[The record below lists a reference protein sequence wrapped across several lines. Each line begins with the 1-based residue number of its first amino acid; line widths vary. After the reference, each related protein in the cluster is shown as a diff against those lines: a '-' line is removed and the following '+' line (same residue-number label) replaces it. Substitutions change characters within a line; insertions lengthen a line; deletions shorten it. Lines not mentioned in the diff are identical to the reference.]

1 MLLLIAVARLLGEAA
16 LGTYAYIIAITAIFV
31 PILDVGLNTRVIRSV
46 AAGNG
51 TEALQDAFAF
61 KLRFGPIALFLMIA
75 CAWWADKPADV
86 VLAVF
91 LVGVSTWAMSVGDAF
106 NAVFKGVQRA
116 GYSALLVGGTY
127 ICLTGLGIG
136 AMIYGAGILGIA
148 VAYTLCRLGFMVA
161 AWVLI
166 RRLGYEIGKMFR
178 WQAVWAGVYF
188 MPAVFFVGILLN
200 INFLTA
206 DGLGAGAESGVY
218 AIGYRVAAALFVL
231 VSASLEGVL
240 PALVG
245 VGDNKAAF
253 RQLFF
258 RCCGVFLAGGILAV
272 ILVQLLGFWAVVWVF
287 GTDYIGAVVAVKVLG
302 WILPALLI
310 CAAGHTAML
319 ALGREREGFVW
330 MVCLVG
336 VGTFLGWLGFGWAGA
351 MGTAYAPA
359 VTGCLFACVLGWRVK
374 LAMNKK
380 K

>member
-1 MLLLIAVARLLGEAA
+1 MRRLTQQVFFLTLEKASHLGGAMLLLIAVARLLGEAA

-51 TEALQDAFAF
+51 TAALQDAFAF

-166 RRLGYEIGKMFR
+166 RR
-178 WQAVWAGVYF
+178 
-188 MPAVFFVGILLN
+188 
-200 INFLTA
+200 
-206 DGLGAGAESGVY
+206 
-218 AIGYRVAAALFVL
+218 
-231 VSASLEGVL
+231 
-240 PALVG
+240 
-245 VGDNKAAF
+245 
-253 RQLFF
+253 
-258 RCCGVFLAGGILAV
+258 
-272 ILVQLLGFWAVVWVF
+272 
-287 GTDYIGAVVAVKVLG
+287 
-302 WILPALLI
+302 
-310 CAAGHTAML
+310 
-319 ALGREREGFVW
+319 
-330 MVCLVG
+330 
-336 VGTFLGWLGFGWAGA
+336 
-351 MGTAYAPA
+351 
-359 VTGCLFACVLGWRVK
+359 
-374 LAMNKK
+374 
-380 K
+380 